1 MSNLSYSNADTAF
14 ASVKVG
20 GINPVLA
27 KLYLSHGIRAEAI
40 STMSSEDRTDLC
52 DDVASLIEM
61 AERPTDREMAADILL
76 SLLRHAEK
84 NLKEA
89 ISERL
94 SVLDKAPLRLI
105 LQFINEDIDIAKPVL
120 RKSPVLNDLDL
131 LYIIQSRDS
140 PFWQAIAQRQNL
152 GENVIETLVDTK
164 DIITAKNL
172 VENNDVIFSDY
183 ALGRIVRLAS
193 EADILNECLIDRVQS
208 LKGDFARRIYAYA
221 GESLKTVLIEKC
233 GDFSQDVSQTL
244 EDVLAE
250 FTVAPPPHFM
260 PTASMLKAAELFMKE
275 GKINRTLMLNTLK
288 RGQIGSFIAQFSK
301 FTQLPVPVVV
311 AMLQQKS
318 GRSLAIASK
327 ANGIDRNDFLVIFNF
342 TRKTMGEDYLSSA
355 DVATAL
361 GDYDRM
367 TPDVA
372 RQLMNKR
379 SNESL

>member
-14 ASVKVG
+14 ASAKVG

-260 PTASMLKAAELFMKE
+260 PTASMLKAAELFIKE

>member
-14 ASVKVG
+14 ASVKSG
-20 GINPVLA
+20 AINPVLA

-40 STMSSEDRTDLC
+40 STMSSEDRADLC

-76 SLLRHAEK
+76 SLLHHAEK

-105 LQFINEDIDIAKPVL
+105 LQFINEEIDIAKPVL

-131 LYIIQSRDS
+131 LYIIQSRGS

-193 EADILNECLIDRVQS
+193 ETDILNECLIDRVQS
-208 LKGDFARRIYAYA
+208 LKGDFARRIYTYA
-221 GESLKTVLIEKC
+221 GESLKSALIEKC
-233 GDFSQDVSQTL
+233 GDLSQDVSQTL

-311 AMLQQKS
+311 GMLQQKS

-355 DVATAL
+355 DVAAAL
-361 GDYDRM
+361 RDYDQI
-367 TPDVA
+367 TPDVV
-372 RQLMNKR
+372 Q
-379 SNESL
+379 EHD

>member
-1 MSNLSYSNADTAF
+1 M
-14 ASVKVG
+14 
-20 GINPVLA
+20 
-27 KLYLSHGIRAEAI
+27 
-40 STMSSEDRTDLC
+40 
-52 DDVASLIEM
+52 
-61 AERPTDREMAADILL
+61 
-76 SLLRHAEK
+76 
-84 NLKEA
+84 
-89 ISERL
+89 
-94 SVLDKAPLRLI
+94 I

-260 PTASMLKAAELFMKE
+260 PTASMLKAAELFIKE

>member
-94 SVLDKAPLRLI
+94 SVFDKAPLRLI

-193 EADILNECLIDRVQS
+193 ETDILNACLIDRAQS

-233 GDFSQDVSQTL
+233 GDLSQDVSQTL

-250 FTVAPPPHFM
+250 FTVTPPPHFM

-301 FTQLPVPVVV
+301 FTQLPVSVVV

-327 ANGIDRNDFLVIFNF
+327 ASGIDRNDFLVIFNF
-342 TRKTMGEDYLSSA
+342 TRKTMGEDYLSSS

-361 GDYDRM
+361 RDYDRI
-367 TPDVA
+367 TPDVL
-372 RQLMNKR
+372 QEN
-379 SNESL
+379 N